1 MSFMFARIVEVTSDP
16 NQRYQTNEMVG
27 SVG

>member
-1 MSFMFARIVEVTSDP
+1 MSFVFARIVEMTSDP
-16 NQRYQTNEMVG
+16 DQRDKANEMVG

>member
-1 MSFMFARIVEVTSDP
+1 MSFMFARIVEMTSDR
-16 NQRYQTNEMVG
+16 NQRDTANEMVG

>member
-1 MSFMFARIVEVTSDP
+1 MSFMFARIVEMTSDP
-16 NQRYQTNEMVG
+16 NQRDKANEIVG

>member
-16 NQRYQTNEMVG
+16 NQRDKKYEMVG

>member
-1 MSFMFARIVEVTSDP
+1 MSFMFARIVEMTSDP
-16 NQRYQTNEMVG
+16 NQRDKTNEMVG

>member
-1 MSFMFARIVEVTSDP
+1 MFARIVEMTSDP
-16 NQRYQTNEMVG
+16 NQRDKTNEVVG

>member
-1 MSFMFARIVEVTSDP
+1 MSFMFARIVEMTGDP
-16 NQRYQTNEMVG
+16 NRRDKTNETVG

>member
-1 MSFMFARIVEVTSDP
+1 MFARIVEMTSDP
-16 NQRYQTNEMVG
+16 NQRDKTNEMVG

>member
-1 MSFMFARIVEVTSDP
+1 MSFMFARIVDVTSDP
-16 NQRYQTNEMVG
+16 NKRDKTNEMVG